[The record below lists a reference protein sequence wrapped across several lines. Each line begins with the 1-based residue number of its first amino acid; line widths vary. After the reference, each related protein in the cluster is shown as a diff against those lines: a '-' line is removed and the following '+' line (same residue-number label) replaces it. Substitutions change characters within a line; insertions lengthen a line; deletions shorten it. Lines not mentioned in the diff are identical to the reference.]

1 MAAATDTT
9 AGAQADL
16 PRRKPPRVSD
26 LPLSSSKRASIDSL
40 LHTFK
45 KKGQF
50 DELRKNTFAQFDHGV
65 SSTSLVLH
73 PRLSNTS
80 PQAKERYPGR
90 LNSLL
95 RRRRNRSRPCQ
106 ISRQK
111 PSSCRPSPRRC
122 CCSCRHIPK
131 DRSRHRPIHKRLPSN
146 CRKGTTRHSH
156 IRNWPRS
163 CKEGRGSWY

>member
-1 MAAATDTT
+1 MYGIEGRLLTFSSCLAASEEARSCRRSSVLALRVPSAFRIPHQHSCFHLSLITIHSSSIRANMAAAADTS

-65 SSTSLVLH
+65 CSCLLVLH
-73 PRLSNTS
+73 PPLSNTI
-80 PQAKERYPGR
+80 PQA
-90 LNSLL
+90 
-95 RRRRNRSRPCQ
+95 
-106 ISRQK
+106 
-111 PSSCRPSPRRC
+111 
-122 CCSCRHIPK
+122 
-131 DRSRHRPIHKRLPSN
+131 DKRLP
-146 CRKGTTRHSH
+146 G
-156 IRNWPRS
+156 
-163 CKEGRGSWY
+163 

>member
-1 MAAATDTT
+1 MAAVTDAT

-65 SSTSLVLH
+65 CLSLLVLH
-73 PRLSNTS
+73 PSGSNTTS
-80 PQAKERYPGR
+80 
-90 LNSLL
+90 
-95 RRRRNRSRPCQ
+95 
-106 ISRQK
+106 
-111 PSSCRPSPRRC
+111 
-122 CCSCRHIPK
+122 
-131 DRSRHRPIHKRLPSN
+131 
-146 CRKGTTRHSH
+146 
-156 IRNWPRS
+156 
-163 CKEGRGSWY
+163 